1 MKTPAQ
7 PPAWRGGV
15 GPNNRSQERKALRDV
30 LEAELLRME
39 LQAKFLAQEGAN
51 GRDCGFEAP
60 AAFFDQHEVVDAVAA
75 AFEAEHIAD
84 EDVEGMRVGVDE

>member
-1 MKTPAQ
+1 V
-7 PPAWRGGV
+7 V

-30 LEAELLRME
+30 LEVELLA
-39 LQAKFLAQEGAN
+39 LEGAD

-60 AAFFDQHEVVDAVAA
+60 ADFIDQHEVVDAVAA

-84 EDVEGMRVGVDE
+84 EDVEGMRVEVDE

>member
-7 PPAWRGGV
+7 PPAWRGVV
-15 GPNNRSQERKALRDV
+15 GPNDRSQERKALRDV
-30 LEAELLRME
+30 LEVEL
-39 LQAKFLAQEGAN
+39 LAQEGAD
-51 GRDCGFEAP
+51 GRDCGFEAL
-60 AAFFDQHEVVDAVAA
+60 ADFIDQHEVVDVAAA